1 MRDDGELAIV
11 FINLRVY
18 SDPYPQEL
26 FHFTI
31 QIEKFHYNL
40 YSRR

>member
-18 SDPYPQEL
+18 SDSHPQEL

-31 QIEKFHYNL
+31 QIEKFDYNL
-40 YSRR
+40 CSRR

>member
-1 MRDDGELAIV
+1 MRDDGELAIA

-18 SDPYPQEL
+18 SDPRPREL
-26 FHFTI
+26 FHFTS
-31 QIEKFHYNL
+31 QIEKFDCNL